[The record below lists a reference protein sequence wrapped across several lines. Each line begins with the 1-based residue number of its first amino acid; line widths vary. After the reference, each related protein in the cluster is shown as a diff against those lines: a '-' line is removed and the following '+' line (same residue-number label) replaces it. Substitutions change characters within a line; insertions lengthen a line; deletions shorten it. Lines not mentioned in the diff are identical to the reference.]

1 MQTCIV
7 ISLKLQTFEGYK
19 LTFVHVLFDTRPEQ
33 LCVHFNISHAI
44 TLVVIIITFNYK
56 KLLNSLRKLHSKIS
70 YFKPSLTYIA
80 TTYISNFK

>member
-7 ISLKLQTFEGYK
+7 ISRKLQTFEGYK

-44 TLVVIIITFNYK
+44 TPVVIIITFNYK
-56 KLLNSLRKLHSKIS
+56 NSIKLIPSVNSLRKTFTQK
-70 YFKPSLTYIA
+70 
-80 TTYISNFK
+80 